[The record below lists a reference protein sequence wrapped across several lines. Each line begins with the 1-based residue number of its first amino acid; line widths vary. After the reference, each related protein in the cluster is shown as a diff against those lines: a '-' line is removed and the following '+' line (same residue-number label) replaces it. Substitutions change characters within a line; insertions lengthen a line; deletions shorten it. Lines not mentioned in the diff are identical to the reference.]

1 MTLTK
6 NNQNGSYI
14 INKKTGVSLALVLVL
29 AGALTFYFT
38 AQASL
43 EARINTKLE
52 LKISK
57 DDHREDMGL
66 LREDLKRIEGKIDR
80 LLERRNVPVKRKR

>member
-1 MTLTK
+1 MTSTK
-6 NNQNGSYI
+6 NDQNGGYV

-38 AQASL
+38 SQASL

-57 DDHREDMGL
+57 DDHKADMGL

-80 LLERRNVPVKRKR
+80 ILERRITLGRRKQ

>member
-1 MTLTK
+1 MTLGK
-6 NNQNGSYI
+6 NDQNSSYI
-14 INKKTGVSLALVLVL
+14 INKKTGVSLALVIVL

-57 DDHREDMGL
+57 DDHKADMGL

-80 LLERRNVPVKRKR
+80 LLERRITPVRRKR

>member
-1 MTLTK
+1 MTLIK
-6 NNQNGSYI
+6 NNQNGGYI

-57 DDHREDMGL
+57 DDHKADMGL

-80 LLERRNVPVKRKR
+80 LLERRSVPVRRKR

>member
-1 MTLTK
+1 MTLAR
-6 NNQNGSYI
+6 NGQNGSYI

-57 DDHREDMGL
+57 DDHREDMKL

-80 LLERRNVPVKRKR
+80 LLERRVTSGRRKQ

>member
-1 MTLTK
+1 MTLGK
-6 NNQNGSYI
+6 NNQNGGYI

-57 DDHREDMGL
+57 DDHREDMRL
-66 LREDLKRIEGKIDR
+66 LREDLKRIETKIDR
-80 LLERRNVPVKRKR
+80 ILERRNVPVRRKR

>member
-1 MTLTK
+1 MTLAK
-6 NNQNGSYI
+6 NNQNGGYI

-57 DDHREDMGL
+57 DDHKEDMKF

-80 LLERRNVPVKRKR
+80 LLERRITLGRRKQ